1 MVTNVLVCHRN
12 GLVADALRS
21 YLTEQGF
28 CVDLASSIDEL
39 LARVHDAGVC
49 LVEMEMADARLGI
62 RRIAAM
68 PAAPRVLALVS
79 REPQIAAAFDAG
91 ADACVASADGLDRLV
106 HLIRCEIVLSPRA
119 GSDAAQREFNRVRA
133 LNRGPRLTAREVEVL
148 TGLIH
153 GESTKALAER
163 LRVRP
168 ATARTHV
175 QHLLAKL
182 GVHSRLQA
190 VAFVIDNPVD
200 VMLEWNEDVSDD
212 FLAEGRQSAS

>member
-1 MVTNVLVCHRN
+1 MLTNVLVCHPG
-12 GLVADALRS
+12 GLVADAIRS
-21 YLTEQGF
+21 FLTEQGF
-28 CVDLASSIDEL
+28 RVDLARTVDEML
-39 LARVHDAGVC
+39 ERARGAGAC
-49 LVEMEMADARLGI
+49 LVEMDMTDARLGI
-62 RRIAAM
+62 QRIVAM

-79 REPQIAAAFDAG
+79 REAQIAAAFEAG

-106 HLIRCEIVLSPRA
+106 HLLRCEIVLSPRVS
-119 GSDAAQREFNRVRA
+119 SDAAQREFNRLRTS
-133 LNRGPRLTAREVEVL
+133 NSGPRLTAREIEVV

-190 VAFVIDNPVD
+190 VAFVIDNPID
-200 VMLEWNEDVSDD
+200 VTLHWSEDVGDD
-212 FLAEGRQSAS
+212 FIAEDRQSAS